1 MTAQHTPG
9 PWIARPDP
17 NSIMP
22 DGWLTDDWCIGIEG
36 SIDKVAVCSACDAR
50 LIAAAPELLEAL
62 RKLHHALD
70 ECDMVHDD
78 QRSAYANAS
87 AIIAKATT
95 GETK

>member
-1 MTAQHTPG
+1 MSEQHTPG

-50 LIAAAPELLEAL
+50 LIAAAPDLLHACRKAVLVLAAL
-62 RKLHHALD
+62 SETYPPLIQ
-70 ECDMVHDD
+70 EYEIV
-78 QRSAYANAS
+78 SAA
-87 AIIAKATT
+87 IAKAT
-95 GETK
+95 GGAA